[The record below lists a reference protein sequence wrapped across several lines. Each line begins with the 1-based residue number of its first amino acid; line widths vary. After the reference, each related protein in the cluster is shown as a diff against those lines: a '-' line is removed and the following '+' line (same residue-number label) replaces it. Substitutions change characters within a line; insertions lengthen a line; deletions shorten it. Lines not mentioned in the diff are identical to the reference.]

1 MSKYYSDNNLHNRT
15 MTLTGQGQITA
26 VPNVAVIH
34 LGVETRGE
42 NLVNIQAENA
52 QITQSIIQALQRMGV
67 NDIKTFQYSINK
79 VFDYED
85 GRQIDRG
92 YSVRNVL
99 EIKTTNLDIVG
110 NIIDTAVN
118 MGANIVDLI
127 SFDVSN
133 KEYYY
138 QQALNM
144 AVMNAIQKA
153 KSIAMN
159 LGSAADPV
167 PMKITENSTPPMQPF
182 YRQELAAT
190 TPIMPGTI
198 IIEANVTVDFEF

>member
-42 NLVNIQAENA
+42 NLVSIQSENA

-79 VFDYED
+79 IYDYED
-85 GRQIDRG
+85 GKQIDRG
-92 YSVRNVL
+92 YSVRNIL
-99 EIKTTNLDIVG
+99 EIRTTNLDRVG

-118 MGANIVDLI
+118 MGANVVELI

-133 KEYYY
+133 REYYY

-144 AVMNAIQKA
+144 AVMNAMQKA
-153 KSIAMN
+153 KSISLN
-159 LGSAADPV
+159 LGISADPI
-167 PMKITENSTPPMQPF
+167 PMKITENSTPPIQPF

-190 TPIMPGTI
+190 TPIMPGTMN
-198 IIEANVTVDFEF
+198 IEANVTVEFAF

>member
-1 MSKYYSDNNLHNRT
+1 MSKYYPDNNIHNRT
-15 MTLTGQGQITA
+15 MTLTGQGQVTV
-26 VPNVAVIH
+26 VPNVAVVH

-42 NLVNIQAENA
+42 NLVGIQSDNA

-85 GRQIDRG
+85 GKQIDRG
-92 YSVRNVL
+92 YSVRNIL
-99 EIKTTNLDIVG
+99 EIRTNNLDRVG
-110 NIIDTAVN
+110 NIIDTAVS
-118 MGANIVDLI
+118 MGANVVDLI

-144 AVMNAIQKA
+144 AVMNAMQKA

-159 LGSAADPV
+159 LGISADPV
-167 PMKITENSTPPMQPF
+167 PMKITENSIPPIQPF

-190 TPIMPGTI
+190 TPIMPGNI
-198 IIEANVTVDFEF
+198 NIEANVTVEFAF

>member
-1 MSKYYSDNNLHNRT
+1 MTKYYSDNNLHNRT
-15 MTLTGQGQITA
+15 MILTGLGEINV
-26 VPNVAVIH
+26 VPNIAVIH

-42 NLVNIQAENA
+42 NLVNIHAENA

-67 NDIKTFQYSINK
+67 SDIKTYQYSINK
-79 VFDYED
+79 IYDYED

-92 YSVRNVL
+92 YSVRNIL
-99 EIKTTNLDIVG
+99 EIRTTNLDKVG

-118 MGANIVDLI
+118 LGANVVELI
-127 SFDVSN
+127 SFDISN
-133 KEYYY
+133 REYYY

-159 LGSAADPV
+159 LGLSAEPI
-167 PMKITENSTPPMQPF
+167 PMKITENCTPPIQPF
-182 YRQELAAT
+182 FRQELAAT
-190 TPIMPGTI
+190 TPIMPGNI
-198 IIEANVTVDFEF
+198 RIEANVTVEFEF